1 MKKHWLFLNCLPY
14 DKISQMPR
22 WTSVPCCHLCSSP
35 DFRAPLYNPSDFGTD
50 DFPLREP
57 LFSDRVAAWRGKW
70 PPVFSPGFLQDPT
83 GDLELVINS
92 SNSFLSSCTVTFVL
106 CYAQNHWWKDEPA
119 CVWRWGGVDSGHEAC
134 IFQVLFWMALLCLLL
149 VAAGLMGGGGC
160 SHPYW
165 MMFLVG
171 SMDFVFLHGEK
182 YTLSE
187 VSANV
192 FLRYRKSQNEGKQ
205 GLLMFLVVLIV
216 SLTSSRQPSDDKEIW
231 SDPCDS
237 CNTQWQRLSMA
248 TRRRTKSSI
257 QVKVTMQQWKH
268 TMEIIT

>member
-1 MKKHWLFLNCLPY
+1 
-14 DKISQMPR
+14 MPR

-119 CVWRWGGVDSGHEAC
+119 CVWRWGGGWFGTWSMHISSAPLNGIAVSSPGCCGLDG
-134 IFQVLFWMALLCLLL
+134 WGWLLPSILND
-149 VAAGLMGGGGC
+149 VFGWFNGLC
-160 SHPYW
+160 FPPRRKIHA
-165 MMFLVG
+165 VG
-171 SMDFVFLHGEK
+171 SQRKRFPPLQEESKWRKTGFVD
-182 YTLSE
+182 
-187 VSANV
+187 VSCCSNCFSDIISTAEW
-192 FLRYRKSQNEGKQ
+192 RQRD
-205 GLLMFLVVLIV
+205 LIWPMWFV
-216 SLTSSRQPSDDKEIW
+216 
-231 SDPCDS
+231 
-237 CNTQWQRLSMA
+237 
-248 TRRRTKSSI
+248 
-257 QVKVTMQQWKH
+257 
-268 TMEIIT
+268 